1 MLVRSMFVVLSIF
14 IASPSAG
21 AQHGASPPPSRT
33 APAQASEFNFLVGQ
47 WELVVKPAPSGL
59 AQRVHGVPKLV
70 GVWKAWRA
78 LDGWGIEDDLRV
90 TDASGNPV
98 GFSHAVRF
106 YDASSKS
113 WKMSTLDVHRGVFT
127 PGTGQWRDGQ
137 MVTASRGTDGDG
149 KQYLSRSRYS
159 GIRRDAFRFVQ
170 ERSLDNGK
178 TWKENLTIE
187 AKRVAATAS
196 R

>member
-1 MLVRSMFVVLSIF
+1 MLVRTMFVVLAALIS
-14 IASPSAG
+14 SAVAE
-21 AQHGASPPPSRT
+21 AQHGGSPPSNRA
-33 APAQASEFNFLVGQ
+33 APAQASEFYFLVGQ
-47 WELVVKPAPSGL
+47 WELVVKPAATGL

-98 GFSHAVRF
+98 GLSHAVRY
-106 YDASSKS
+106 YDSSSKS
-113 WKMSTLDVHRGVFT
+113 WKISTLDVYRGVFT
-127 PGTGQWRDGQ
+127 PGTAQWREGQ
-137 MVTASRGTDGDG
+137 MVTASRGTDADG
-149 KQYLSRSRYS
+149 KPYLSRSRYS
-159 GIRRDAFRFVQ
+159 GISRDAFRFVQ

-178 TWKENLTIE
+178 TWKENLTME
-187 AKRVAATAS
+187 AKRVAASAS